1 MCDYIVG
8 ASTLLLDMY
17 VGYIV
22 GGAAFLLY
30 ACSMGWIVHFLLITN
45 NVADNKRENFLD
57 MSKGKI
63 TCIDKEYIALYY
75 NNAAKNTT
83 EVFEFLKILLCMRLK
98 DYFY

>member
-30 ACSMGWIVHFLLITN
+30 ACSMGWIVHF
-45 NVADNKRENFLD
+45 
-57 MSKGKI
+57 
-63 TCIDKEYIALYY
+63 Y
-75 NNAAKNTT
+75 
-83 EVFEFLKILLCMRLK
+83 
-98 DYFY
+98 